1 MSLRSSVVSNIIFE
15 AVVFAWNTPN
25 EAEREL
31 LLSSVDI
38 LGKAENIDVQT
49 LRYALEH
56 CDAREDTRLSVVNS
70 CLPVLRRV
78 FEVRQRAWN
87 VNSEYGSGVN
97 DWQWQRYVEPIDA
110 ALTRI
115 RGDLATPGNLKDD
128 LRELVEAAQAMLSW
142 EISPDIG
149 IPDSSSVVMSVWP
162 CFAWG
167 VSLHQLG
174 DAASTLDDVLSSI
187 GDAEMFVTGS
197 DCIPRPITIPYGMCA
212 YIGQWDFG
220 PPSAP
225 YASHPI
231 QFMSSAPTTTGMA
244 LCLHAIRAC
253 SVIKFNS
260 VVTVVLGLLE
270 FMLWA
275 KKGKFQVSKRSMVIL
290 INKQTLFSTFGALR
304 LCLKCGF

>member
-38 LGKAENIDVQT
+38 LGKAETIDVQT

-87 VNSEYGSGVN
+87 VNPEYGSGVN

-110 ALTRI
+110 ALARI
-115 RGDLATPGNLKDD
+115 RRDLTTPGNLKDD
-128 LRELVEAAQAMLSW
+128 LRELVEAAQTMLSW
-142 EISPDIG
+142 ETSPDVG
-149 IPDSSSVVMSVWP
+149 IPESSSVVMSLWP

-197 DCIPRPITIPYGMCA
+197 DCIPRPITIPYGMCEYIQQWEFGSSICTLCESSNPA
-212 YIGQWDFG
+212 YELCTDNDRHGSLFACT
-220 PPSAP
+220 PCMLR
-225 YASHPI
+225 HKI
-231 QFMSSAPTTTGMA
+231 QQRSDSCPW
-244 LCLHAIRAC
+244 
-253 SVIKFNS
+253 SVRVYVMGEEREISRVKWIS
-260 VVTVVLGLLE
+260 
-270 FMLWA
+270 
-275 KKGKFQVSKRSMVIL
+275 R
-290 INKQTLFSTFGALR
+290 
-304 LCLKCGF
+304 